1 MLLTKASGGGGGGPS
16 DSYGAP
22 PSSSYGPP
30 SGGGPSDSYGAPP
43 PSSYGPPSGGG
54 GGYSGGGWGRSF
66 HKPMTSAYDN
76 VIKAEAADG
85 SNNIPMIGEATS
97 NTESIDYPDYQDYQ
111 EMPISDMSFANSN
124 WNRTDYAIEH
134 ERANLSFES
143 VKNDSKVDSKIDSSV
158 NKMSRS
164 FDFKN
169 PLTNIVKVIEKKN
182 ADLTTSTD
190 QPDVTYNTN
199 MTYMNEWQA
208 TDEKVHSDNVLS
220 PSDSNA
226 KTESQQVEPRSIP
239 LIRGI

>member
-1 MLLTKASGGGGGGPS
+1 MLLTKASGGGGGGGGGPS

-54 GGYSGGGWGRSF
+54 GGYGGGGWGRSF

-111 EMPISDMSFANSN
+111 EMPISNMSLANSN
-124 WNRTDYAIEH
+124 WNGTNYAIEH
-134 ERANLSFES
+134 ERANSSFES
-143 VKNDSKVDSKIDSSV
+143 VKNDLKVDSSV
-158 NKMSRS
+158 NAMGRS
-164 FDFKN
+164 FGFKN

-190 QPDVTYNTN
+190 QPDVTYDTN

-208 TDEKVHSDNVLS
+208 TDEKVQSDNVLL
-220 PSDSNA
+220 PSNA
-226 KTESQQVEPRSIP
+226 KTESQQVEPLSRDIP